1 LGGVSP
7 IVKLMGTPLTG
18 DMFEFIEPL
27 QDPSNTQLTTASA
40 NKIVRRIGT
49 YLQLFDRFSD

>member
-1 LGGVSP
+1 
-7 IVKLMGTPLTG
+7 MGTPLTG